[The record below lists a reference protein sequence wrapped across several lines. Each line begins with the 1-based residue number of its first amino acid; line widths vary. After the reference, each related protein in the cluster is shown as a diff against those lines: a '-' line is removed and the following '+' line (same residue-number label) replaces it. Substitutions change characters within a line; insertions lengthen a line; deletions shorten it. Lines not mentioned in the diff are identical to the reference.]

1 MTRSRQFALWRNDA
15 SAAPESRS
23 TGNKDFLWYHDFA
36 LSLGRARAPE
46 SLERALPEILRMLL
60 ERLEARGGALRIQ
73 TEARGGPFM
82 IEAAEGLAP
91 CFEKLDITDCA
102 CAAALEQGELVVTRD
117 LEEAPC
123 RAAGAS
129 AVLCAPIPSGS
140 GVCGILLAGG
150 DDAWNPPPQTQSV
163 LRMALALL
171 GQAVDRALEA
181 RRDHKM
187 ARDMETVNTIGQVI
201 TARLTLKDMAHEI
214 VSRLGH
220 VLETDE
226 VNVILYDS
234 ERGELSFL
242 ASYVAEGDTRDRP
255 EIYPVSDGMNS
266 WIVRNRAP
274 LLMTHDTVAECA
286 AMGIRHGGR
295 PARSWLGAPMIYKD
309 KVVGVL
315 SVQSYHKA
323 GLYDRDSVA
332 LIEAVANQCAVAVVN
347 ALLFGQII
355 EREQEKERLYFS
367 LTHDLLSLISPIAGF
382 AKILKTMSR
391 SGKTESIEDVAG
403 HIQSATEKI
412 TRFAEDILVYAKIQS
427 GKLALDIA
435 RRDVFESVE
444 PAVRACLP
452 EFELRDITV
461 RLNGQPVTMSRA
473 TGGSGAHFVA
483 LETVT
488 ADLDRGQMERVFL
501 NLIGNAV
508 KHARSRIDVTVEAD
522 DTRVRC
528 RVSDDGEGAS
538 PEQVERLFDEYYQG
552 DGKKKGVG
560 LGLPAVK
567 KIVELHQGDIRVI
580 TSPGEGFAIE
590 FSWPRTLA
598 DREGGTVA
606 RQSTV

>member
-15 SAAPESRS
+15 RSGPVSKSA
-23 TGNKDFLWYHDFA
+23 GNDDLAWYHGFVS
-36 LSLGRARAPE
+36 SLGMARAPE
-46 SLERALPEILRMLL
+46 SLERALPDLLRMII
-60 ERLEARGGALRIQ
+60 ERLEARGGAVRVLAQ
-73 TEARGGPFM
+73 TRGEPFL
-82 IEAAEGLAP
+82 IEASEGMAL
-91 CFEKLDITDCA
+91 CFDRLEISQCA
-102 CAAALEQGELVVTRD
+102 CHAALEQGEIVVTRD

-123 RAAGAS
+123 RAAGAD
-129 AVLCAPIPSGS
+129 AVVCAPIPAGD
-140 GVCGILLAGG
+140 GVCGILMAGG
-150 DDAWNPPPQTQSV
+150 GEACNPSPETLQVT
-163 LRMALALL
+163 RMALASL

-187 ARDMETVNTIGQVI
+187 ARDMETVNTIGQLI

-226 VNVILYDS
+226 VNVILYDG

-242 ASYVAEGDTRDRP
+242 ASYMAEGDAKDRP
-255 EIYPVSDGMNS
+255 EVYPVSDGMNS
-266 WIVRNRAP
+266 WIVKNRAP
-274 LLMTHDTVAECA
+274 LLMTRDTVAECEA
-286 AMGIRHGGR
+286 LGIRHGGR

-382 AKILKTMSR
+382 ARILKTMSR
-391 SGKTESIEDVAG
+391 SGKTETIQDVTG

-473 TGGSGAHFVA
+473 TGGAGAHFVA

-522 DTRVRC
+522 EKQVRC

-538 PEQVERLFDEYYQG
+538 PEQVEHLFDEYYQG

-567 KIVELHQGDIRVI
+567 KIVELHQGVIRVV
-580 TSPGEGFAIE
+580 TAPGEGFAIE

-598 DREGGTVA
+598 DRNGGA
-606 RQSTV
+606 IR